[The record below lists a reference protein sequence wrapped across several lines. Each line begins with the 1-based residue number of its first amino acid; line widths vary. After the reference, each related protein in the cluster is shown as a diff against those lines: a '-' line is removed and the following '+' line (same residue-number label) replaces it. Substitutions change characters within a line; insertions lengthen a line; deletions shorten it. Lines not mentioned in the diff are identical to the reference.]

1 MLIWLLEELDGRVG
15 WAPCSLPRVLV
26 YILRFYWMYE
36 AHSITCIWSDVHSV
50 IAPGPIPN
58 TVFTVNRTEANRSS
72 SPWRRRP
79 NSHGGPHTCVFFYS
93 PASYLIPSSFILIHP
108 GASLLLSSP
117 VTFRF
122 PLALSFSLLDPEPT
136 EDASRCEPTKSDE
149 VKIDASR
156 HESTES
162 EEAKISRGEQGRGG
176 WNSGGRR
183 ERNTA

>member
-1 MLIWLLEELDGRVG
+1 MVG
-15 WAPCSLPRVLV
+15 PTPVS
-26 YILRFYWMYE
+26 
-36 AHSITCIWSDVHSV
+36 
-50 IAPGPIPN
+50 
-58 TVFTVNRTEANRSS
+58 
-72 SPWRRRP
+72 
-79 NSHGGPHTCVFFYS
+79 FFYS

-136 EDASRCEPTKSDE
+136 EDASRCEPTESDE

-176 WNSGGRR
+176 WGGAAAGGEAGR
-183 ERNTA
+183 